1 MPFRWLF
8 ALPSLAIAFLAG
20 CATGPKVSLEA
31 WPHLDAARHWWG
43 LHVQRR
49 GEMQDLVAL
58 SQAAMGSPHAGPGTA
73 VGMLALG
80 ALQYGRRRRALQYYP
95 E

>member
-1 MPFRWLF
+1 MSFGWRF
-8 ALPSLAIAFLAG
+8 ALPSLAAAYLAG
-20 CATGPKVSLEA
+20 RVSGPGDSLEA

-43 LHVQRR
+43 LHVKRR

-58 SQAAMGSPHAGPGTA
+58 SQVAMGSPHAVPGTA

-80 ALQYGRRRRALQYYP
+80 ALQYGRRRRALQCYP